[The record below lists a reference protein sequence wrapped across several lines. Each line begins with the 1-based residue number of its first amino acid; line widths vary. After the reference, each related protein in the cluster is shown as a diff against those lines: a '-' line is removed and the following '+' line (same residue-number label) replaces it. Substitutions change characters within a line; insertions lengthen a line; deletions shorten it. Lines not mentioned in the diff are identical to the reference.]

1 MWKLYEIQS
10 LASINKGYWIVS
22 TFIIYVLSVA
32 IFPLKRESW
41 VAVTETAEGILN
53 ISHFRLVSYKSVTE
67 MMTRQ
72 QLLCHVNLRTTHFI
86 IFLGYQFIPT
96 VSKQEKCTLNGVL
109 LRHIGVWIILSDY
122 SHLWHCNCLKKK
134 KSTTYVDITRLNI
147 HHNIPNSWE
156 RNRRIRIKT
165 FKMAYLI
172 TAEFSS
178 QK

>member
-1 MWKLYEIQS
+1 M
-10 LASINKGYWIVS
+10 
-22 TFIIYVLSVA
+22 
-32 IFPLKRESW
+32 
-41 VAVTETAEGILN
+41 AVTETAEGILN

-122 SHLWHCNCLKKK
+122 SHL
-134 KSTTYVDITRLNI
+134 
-147 HHNIPNSWE
+147 
-156 RNRRIRIKT
+156 
-165 FKMAYLI
+165 
-172 TAEFSS
+172 
-178 QK
+178 